1 MAILIV
7 EDDAGVSQTLS
18 SILREEGY
26 DVAQVADGLEAV
38 AYLDQNAPPELI
50 LLDLMMP
57 NMDGVQ
63 LKARLI
69 RDQKLAAIP
78 VIVVS
83 ARPDVGR
90 VAKHMGA
97 DGFLGKPMSFEE
109 LLHVVQNRAIT
120 ARNKM

>member
-26 DVAQVADGLEAV
+26 VVDTVGDGVEAV
-38 AYLDQNAPPELI
+38 DYLGRHAAPELI
-50 LLDLMMP
+50 LLDLSMP

-63 LKARLI
+63 LRTRLLG
-69 RDQKLAAIP
+69 DETLASVP

-90 VAKHMGA
+90 VAERIGA